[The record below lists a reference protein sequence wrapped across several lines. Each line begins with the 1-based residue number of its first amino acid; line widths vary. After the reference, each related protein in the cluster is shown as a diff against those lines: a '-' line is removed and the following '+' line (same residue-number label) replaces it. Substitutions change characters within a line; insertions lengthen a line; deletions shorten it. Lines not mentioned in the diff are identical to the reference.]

1 MKKATNSDTPL
12 KTAACREAGHAVAH
26 NRLRG
31 PRRYLGVLSI
41 ISYANGTASVAPEE
55 DWSADAEYMQDK
67 VVILCAGYAACIAAE
82 IEDAMATQS
91 CYFDLAKAK
100 EIVAGWH
107 LAPFEEHLDEA
118 ADLMWQPENRRA
130 VARLAD
136 ELTRHLLLLPQEI
149 DVLIDV
155 ANDTTSEAEL
165 ARLRAGGLEQDRQH
179 RLSYLSHTYQ
189 RL

>member
-12 KTAACREAGHAVAH
+12 KTAAFREAGHAVAH

-31 PRRYLGVLSI
+31 PRRYPGMLSI
-41 ISYANGTASVAPEE
+41 ISYANGGGSMAREE
-55 DWSADAEYMQDK
+55 WSADAEYMQDK
-67 VVILCAGYAACIAAE
+67 VVILCAGYTACIASG
-82 IEDAMATQS
+82 IEDAMAMQS
-91 CYFDLAKAK
+91 CYFELAKAK
-100 EIVAGWH
+100 EIVADWH
-107 LAPFEEHLDEA
+107 LAPFEELLEDA

-136 ELTRHLLLLPQEI
+136 ELSRHLILLPQEI

-155 ANDTTSEAEL
+155 ANDAISEAEL

-179 RLSYLSHTYQ
+179 RLSYLSHTHQ
-189 RL
+189 QH

>member
-12 KTAACREAGHAVAH
+12 KTAAFREAGHAVAH

-31 PRRYLGVLSI
+31 PRRYPDVLSI
-41 ISYANGTASVAPEE
+41 ISYANGTGSGTREE
-55 DWSADAEYMQDK
+55 DWSTDAEYMQDK
-67 VVILCAGYAACIAAE
+67 VVILCAGYAACIAAG
-82 IEDAMATQS
+82 IEEALATQS

-100 EIVAGWH
+100 EIIVGWH
-107 LAPFEEHLDEA
+107 LAPFEEHLEDA
-118 ADLMWQPENRRA
+118 NDLMWQPENRRA

-155 ANDTTSEAEL
+155 ANDAISEAEL
-165 ARLRAGGLEQDRQH
+165 ARLRACGLEQDRQH
-179 RLSYLSHTYQ
+179 RLSYLSHTHRQ
-189 RL
+189 H